1 MPRFLIP
8 SFATAALVTLTS
20 CSSVS
25 VYNVQKKDVRITQ
38 RPTQIFVAPFAAPLR
53 AFQLGE
59 RTPAEK
65 SVLRDEIVRNLAH
78 STAGQLRIHAARAS
92 VIRDFQ
98 QLTPGSWLVR
108 GEILK
113 VDQGSRA
120 LRAVIGLGAGR
131 TAMRTRVTVYGVTSV
146 GLVPLIRF
154 NTTGA
159 SGMEPGVALGV
170 ATGGVGTAV
179 SAASAAGSLLM
190 SSLPGVSSDIDR
202 TSYEIAAVVSVYL
215 QNNGLLES
223 SRTAITPNMRGQL
236 PTTVNLNRAVPAPL
250 RSTD

>member
-1 MPRFLIP
+1 MPRLLIP
-8 SFATAALVTLTS
+8 TFAAAAVVLLSS

-25 VYNVQKKDVRITQ
+25 VYNLQKKDVRLTQ
-38 RPTQIFVAPFAAPLR
+38 RPTQIFVEPFAAPLR
-53 AFQLGE
+53 AFHLGN

-65 SVLRDEIVRNLAH
+65 SVLRDEIVKNLAH
-78 STAGQLRIHAARAS
+78 STAGQLRTHAARAS
-92 VIRDFQ
+92 VMRTSQ

-120 LRAVIGLGAGR
+120 LRAVVGLGVGR
-131 TAMRTRVTVYGVTSV
+131 TAMRTRVTVYAVTSV
-146 GLVPLIRF
+146 GLVPLLRF
-154 NTTGA
+154 HTTGA

-179 SAASAAGSLLM
+179 SAASAAGSLVM

-202 TSYEIAAVVSVYL
+202 TAYEISAVVSVYL

-223 SRTAITPNMRGQL
+223 SRTAISPNLRGQL

-250 RSTD
+250 RSSD